1 MAELPTGT
9 VTMLFSD
16 IEGSTLLLSR
26 LGADYAR
33 ALTGQRTVLRNAWA
47 EHGGTEMGTEGDSFF
62 VVFATATAAVSA
74 AVQAQR
80 ELETYEWPRGEHV
93 RVRMGVHTGSP
104 TVLED
109 GYVGMDVHRAA
120 RVAGAAHGGQVVVS
134 DATAHLVQG
143 HLPKA
148 VWLRDL
154 GAHQL
159 KDMPVPERLYQ
170 VAGEGLQ
177 EEFPAPKSLGTA
189 TSLPVPATPLV
200 GRDGELEELT
210 AVLTAP
216 EVRLVTLT
224 GPGGSGKTR
233 LAIGL
238 AHELTDAFPDGV
250 YFVPLATVTTPEVM
264 WTTIAEVLDVPPEG
278 RLPPGFFTHVA
289 HRTALFVLDNL
300 EQLPAADGVV
310 AELLAEAEQLVVIA
324 TSRRPLH
331 VQAEHEHAVPTLELP
346 EADGVD
352 DTSRAGA
359 VQLFVQRAHQV
370 RSDFALTP
378 GNAADVAA
386 ICRRLD
392 GLPLAVELAAAR
404 SKLLSPKALLSRL
417 DTALDIAVTGS
428 LGPSRH
434 RTLRE
439 TIAWSYDLLT
449 SPQQEFF
456 RQLGVFSG
464 GADLDAIT
472 AVIKTEAD
480 PGGTDPLDMVADL
493 VDASL
498 VTVIE
503 TSDGEPRVRMLE
515 TVRAYTLDQLT
526 ESGEL
531 EPLQARHTHHYL
543 AVAEDLNPQ
552 LEGEQHASARSR
564 LEAEHDNLREALSW
578 TLQPHQ
584 PDSDTT
590 RAPIGLRL
598 CIALARFWR
607 ISGYY
612 SESRRWLEQAVE
624 SSGGDDSPELAD
636 CRALL
641 GLSLADLGEL
651 DRARDCATASVEM
664 WRRMDRPGKGLARA
678 LRTLASI
685 EQGRGHP
692 AIARPLYDEAL
703 RIARASGD
711 KQLLHNILGYFAT
724 FESVDH
730 DNQRSY
736 ELDLE
741 ALAIARELRQ
751 PTAVII
757 YQHNLACDLRLLGRM
772 AEAEPLMRSLIPEV
786 LRLKEPG
793 EAVVLAEDYGAVL
806 ALLGDHQQA
815 VRLLGAADAMR
826 DRLGTPR
833 VQWQADELA
842 EPFAKARAGLTTQEW
857 DDAFEAG
864 RNTSVEDALSEA
876 HAMDERP

>member
-1 MAELPTGT
+1 
-9 VTMLFSD
+9 
-16 IEGSTLLLSR
+16 
-26 LGADYAR
+26 
-33 ALTGQRTVLRNAWA
+33 
-47 EHGGTEMGTEGDSFF
+47 
-62 VVFATATAAVSA
+62 
-74 AVQAQR
+74 
-80 ELETYEWPRGEHV
+80 
-93 RVRMGVHTGSP
+93 MGVHTGSP
-104 TVLED
+104 TRHEG

-143 HLPKA
+143 SLPDG
-148 VWLRDL
+148 VELRDL
-154 GAHQL
+154 GAHLL

-177 EEFPAPKSLGTA
+177 DDFPAPKSLGTA

-200 GRDGELEELT
+200 GRDGELAELT
-210 AVLTAP
+210 AVLTSP

-250 YFVPLATVTTPEVM
+250 YFVPLATITTPEVM

-300 EQLPAADGVV
+300 EQLSAADSVV
-310 AELLAEAEQLVVIA
+310 AELLAEAEQIVVIA

-331 VQAEHEHAVPTLELP
+331 LPAEHEHAVPPLELP
-346 EADGVD
+346 DADGMD
-352 DTSRAGA
+352 DTHLAGA
-359 VQLFVQRAHQV
+359 VQLFVQRARQV
-370 RSDFALTP
+370 RADFALTP
-378 GNAADVAA
+378 DNSAAVAT

-404 SKLLSPKALLSRL
+404 SKLLSPKALLGRL
-417 DTALDIAVTGS
+417 DTALDIAITGS

-439 TIAWSYDLLT
+439 TIAWSFDLLT

-464 GADLDAIT
+464 GADLAAIS
-472 AVIKTEAD
+472 AVVKPAGD
-480 PGGTDPLDMVADL
+480 SGGVVDPLDAVADL

-498 VTVIE
+498 VTITE
-503 TSDGEPRVRMLE
+503 THDGEPRIGMLE
-515 TVRAYTLDQLT
+515 TVRAYALDQLT
-526 ESGEL
+526 GSGEL
-531 EPLQARHTHHYL
+531 ALVQESHAHHYL
-543 AVAEDLNPQ
+543 AVAEELKLQ
-552 LEGEQHASARSR
+552 LEGEQHADARSQ
-564 LEAEHDNLREALSW
+564 LEAEHDNLREALAW
-578 TLQPHQ
+578 ALQPTQ
-584 PDSDTT
+584 PTSDAL
-590 RAPIGLRL
+590 RARIGLRL
-598 CIALARFWR
+598 CAGLARFWT

-612 SESRRWLEQAVE
+612 SEGRRWLEQAVE
-624 SSGGDDSPELAD
+624 RSGGLDSAELAE
-636 CRALL
+636 CLALL
-641 GLSLADLGEL
+641 GYSLEFMGEH
-651 DRARDCATASVEM
+651 DVARGSATASVEM
-664 WRRMDRPGKGLARA
+664 WRRLDSPGDGLPRA
-678 LRTLASI
+678 IRTLATI

-692 AIARPLYDEAL
+692 ELARPLYDEAL

-711 KQLLHNILGYFAT
+711 KQLLHNVLGYFAT

-730 DNQRSY
+730 NNQRAY

-741 ALAIARELRQ
+741 ALAIARELRD
-751 PTAVII
+751 PKGVII
-757 YQHNLACDLRLLGRM
+757 YQHTLACDLRLLGRVD
-772 AEAEPLMRSLIPEV
+772 EAEPLMRSLIPEV

-793 EAVVLAEDYGAVL
+793 ETVVLAEDYGAVL
-806 ALLGDHQQA
+806 AELGAYQQA

-826 DRLGTPR
+826 DRLRTPR

-842 EPFAKARAGLTTQEW
+842 EPFAKARAALTTQAW
-857 DDAFEAG
+857 DDAHEAG
-864 RNTSVEDALSEA
+864 RNTSVEDAIAEA
-876 HAMDERP
+876 HAMGEPA